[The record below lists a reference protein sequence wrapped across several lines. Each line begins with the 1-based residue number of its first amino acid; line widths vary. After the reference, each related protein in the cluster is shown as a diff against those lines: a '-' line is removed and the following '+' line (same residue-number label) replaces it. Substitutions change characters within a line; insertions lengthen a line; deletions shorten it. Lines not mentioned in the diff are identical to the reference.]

1 MVGELVRDIAIS
13 LGFMAVFLGASLLFG
28 TASEK
33 KAVTS
38 CIAKEAVEKVE
49 NDSELSTL
57 NH

>member
-13 LGFMAVFLGASLLFG
+13 LGVMAIFLGASLLFG

-38 CIAKEAVEKVE
+38 CVAKEEVEKE
-49 NDSELSTL
+49 ESNSELSTL

>member
-28 TASEK
+28 MASEK

-38 CIAKEAVEKVE
+38 RIVMEEVAREES
-49 NDSELSTL
+49 DSGLSTL
-57 NH
+57 NY